1 MPLAH
6 ITVPSSSVLSMG
18 TGAQT
23 NQTVAAATGPS
34 TGVAE
39 NGWAPV
45 FSVAGPNG
53 LLVGFRNQ
61 ASGFFTP
68 LGRGARQ
75 LTRAQYEQ
83 QQRQQNSPIG
93 NPRGDRKPRPVRGG
107 AGGGGGGGGG
117 GVPSF
122 PGVAFTGAGGT
133 RVDQLRGVLANPPA
147 GFQRPDGTLSE
158 QAQASLV
165 EGLDASD
172 FTAEVLAYLDNG
184 TSINFLIYDD
194 GQGTI
199 LYVDA
204 RLETPQSL
212 ALLSYRT
219 AMNYPTAAQLLDL
232 GYAISRLAWFESGV
246 ATKMLMIRGDV
257 IQIGSEGSWEI
268 VTSERGDT
276 DPNVTAADL
285 LATDWVGIGAA
296 PEVGPVADLVLV
308 A

>member
-23 NQTVAAATGPS
+23 NRTVAAATGPS

-53 LLVGFRNQ
+53 LLVGFRDQ
-61 ASGFFTP
+61 ASGVFTP

-75 LTRAQYEQ
+75 LTRAQYDQ
-83 QQRQQNSPIG
+83 QLRQQNSPIG

-117 GVPSF
+117 VPSF
-122 PGVAFTGAGGT
+122 PGVAFAGAGGT

-147 GFQRPDGTLSE
+147 GFQRPDGTLSD

-172 FTAEVLAYLDNG
+172 FTAELVAYLDNG

-199 LYVDA
+199 QYVDA

-219 AMNYPTAAQLLDL
+219 AMNYLTAAQLLDL
-232 GYAISRLAWFESGV
+232 GYAIARLAWFESGV
-246 ATKMLMIRGDV
+246 ATKMLMIRGGV
-257 IQIGSEGSWEI
+257 TQIGMEGAWEI
-268 VTSERGDT
+268 VTSERGET

-285 LATDWVGIGAA
+285 LAMDWVGIGAV
-296 PEVGPVADLVLV
+296 PEVELMADLELV